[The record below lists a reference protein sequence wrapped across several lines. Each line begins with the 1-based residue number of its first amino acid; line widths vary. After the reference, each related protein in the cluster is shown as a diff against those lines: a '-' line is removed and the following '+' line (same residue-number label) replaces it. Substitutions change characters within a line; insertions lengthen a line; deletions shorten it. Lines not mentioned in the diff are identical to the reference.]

1 MREVVLTVAKKET
14 IFTKDVVLVMAAS
27 FFFIFSNMYCNP
39 LINGYAQ
46 ELGASSA
53 FAGVIVGMM
62 SIVAMF
68 LRPLA
73 GNMTDHFSKYALA
86 FLGGVL
92 SFIGVMGYVIT
103 PNSGL
108 LLVFRLING
117 LGYVLCTV
125 CMTTW
130 LSYLVPFNH
139 VGEAMSFY
147 GLMNALAM
155 AFAPA
160 VSINL
165 YRVIG
170 YRQAIIISAL
180 ASLLMVITV
189 QFVGNRAKPD
199 RQRAKQ
205 SAGLHLKIIQRDSL
219 PIAALTALFAIP
231 YFATQADIVAY
242 SEQRQL
248 SIAVGAY
255 FFIYA
260 VVLLGIRL
268 FLRNQFD
275 TVPFQPWLIISTV
288 ATVFYLVM
296 LTIMKTNW
304 EMALAAAGMAFGYGL
319 IYSVC
324 QSTAMMLAPESERG
338 LASSTF
344 FLGLDIGMTLGPV
357 LGGII
362 DSTMP
367 VKYFYPV
374 MLVIVPLI
382 LLIFF
387 ANRQKLNS
395 AVNRH

>member
-1 MREVVLTVAKKET
+1 MAKERKET

-53 FAGVIVGMM
+53 FAGIIVGMM

-68 LRPLA
+68 LRPVA
-73 GNMTDHFSKYALA
+73 GNMTDYFSKYTLA

-108 LLVFRLING
+108 LLFFRLING

-170 YRQAIIISAL
+170 YRYAIIISAL
-180 ASLLMVITV
+180 ASLMMIITV
-189 QFVGNRAKPD
+189 QFIDNKAKPAP
-199 RQRAKQ
+199 QPKKEKTK
-205 SAGLHLKIIQRDSL
+205 GFHLKIIQKDSL
-219 PIAALTALFAIP
+219 PIAFLTALFAIP
-231 YFATQADIVAY
+231 YFATQADIVTY
-242 SEQRQL
+242 TEQRHL
-248 SIAVGAY
+248 PIAVGSY
-255 FFIYA
+255 FLIYA

-275 TVPFQPWLIISTV
+275 TVKFGPWLIISTI
-288 ATVFYLVM
+288 ATVFYLIMLAVM
-296 LTIMKTNW
+296 HTNF

-324 QSTAMMLAPESERG
+324 QSTAMMLAPSNERG

-344 FLGLDIGMTLGPV
+344 FLGLDVGMTLGPV
-357 LGGII
+357 LGGVI

-367 VKYFYPV
+367 VKWFYPV
-374 MLVIVPLI
+374 MLVIIPFI
-382 LLIFF
+382 LLIYVF
-387 ANRQKLNS
+387 NRRKLNS
-395 AVNRH
+395 AVQNH

>member
-1 MREVVLTVAKKET
+1 MAKEKS

-27 FFFIFSNMYCNP
+27 FFFMFSNMYCNP

-46 ELGASSA
+46 DLGASSA

-73 GNMTDHFSKYALA
+73 GNMTDRLSKYSLA
-86 FLGGVL
+86 FIGGALCFLGVA
-92 SFIGVMGYVIT
+92 GYVLT
-103 PNSGL
+103 PNSTF

-130 LSYLVPFNH
+130 LSCLVPFNH

-155 AFAPA
+155 ACAPA

-170 YRQAIIISAL
+170 YRAAMVLSATSAL
-180 ASLLMVITV
+180 MVVITI
-189 QFVGNRAKPD
+189 QFVSNRVQPVSRPSKV
-199 RQRAKQ
+199 K
-205 SAGLHLKIIQRDSL
+205 GLHIKIIQSDAV
-219 PIAALTALFAIP
+219 PVAMLTALFAIP
-231 YFATQADIVAY
+231 YFATQADIVEYA
-242 SEQRQL
+242 EQQHL

-255 FFIYA
+255 FLIYA
-260 VVLLGIRL
+260 VVLLVSRL

-275 TVPFQPWLIISTV
+275 TVRFQPWLIMSTV
-288 ATVFYLVM
+288 ATGFYLIM
-296 LTIMKTNW
+296 LTIMQNNW

-324 QSTAMMLAPESERG
+324 QSTAMMLAPEDERG

-344 FLGLDIGMTLGPV
+344 FLGLDIGMTLGPII
-357 LGGII
+357 GGII
-362 DSTMP
+362 DSMMP
-367 VKYFYPV
+367 VEYFYPM
-374 MLVIVPLI
+374 MLLIIPLI
-382 LLIFF
+382 IIIFLV
-387 ANRQKLNS
+387 NRKKLNS
-395 AVNRH
+395 AIDQH